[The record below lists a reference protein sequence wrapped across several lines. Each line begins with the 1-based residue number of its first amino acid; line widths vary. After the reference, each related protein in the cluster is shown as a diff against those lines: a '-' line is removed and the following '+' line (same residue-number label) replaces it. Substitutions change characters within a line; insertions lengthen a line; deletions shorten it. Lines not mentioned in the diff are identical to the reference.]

1 MEHND
6 ILNIH
11 HLSVRLD
18 GTQLFHGV
26 SLSVKMGE
34 KITIAGPS
42 GSGKST
48 LLRCVLGFV
57 PFDGEIRIAGITL
70 NARTVWQSRRQMA
83 YVAQE
88 PELGG
93 GTVQEVLARP
103 FSYKANQGLAYHREE
118 VDRLFDIFLLPS
130 PLLHKDMASLSGG
143 EKQRVAL
150 IGALLLRRPL
160 LLLDEAA
167 SALDGEA
174 KKQVRAYLSG
184 REDLAIVSV
193 SHDVHDFV
201 FSGGVYDLP
210 KLATGDS

>member
-6 ILNIH
+6 ILKIQN
-11 HLSVRLD
+11 LSVRLD
-18 GTQLFHGV
+18 DTQLFRGI
-26 SLSVKMGE
+26 SLAVNVGE

-57 PFDGEIRIAGITL
+57 PFEGEICIGGTPL
-70 NARTVWQSRRQMA
+70 YARTVWQLRRQLA

-88 PELGG
+88 PELGD
-93 GTVQEVLARP
+93 GTVQELLARP
-103 FSYKANQGLAYHREE
+103 FSYKANQGLAYGREE
-118 VDRLFDIFLLPS
+118 VGQLFEHFRLPL
-130 PLLHKDMASLSGG
+130 PLLHKDITTLSGG

-193 SHDVHDFV
+193 SHDVRDFV
-201 FSGGVYDLP
+201 FNGGVYHLP
-210 KLATGDS
+210 DLATGDS